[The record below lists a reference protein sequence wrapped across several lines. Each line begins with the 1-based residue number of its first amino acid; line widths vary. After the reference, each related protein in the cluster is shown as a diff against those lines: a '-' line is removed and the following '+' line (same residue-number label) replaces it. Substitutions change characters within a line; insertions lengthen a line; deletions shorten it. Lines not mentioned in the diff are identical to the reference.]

1 MKIVHFPGENKAY
14 RDARTEL
21 LKAEIDLKRQT
32 EKVAALRR
40 GLPLGG
46 EVTTDYVFD
55 EGAKDIADAK
65 TVKQI
70 HLRDLF
76 GDKDTL
82 VLYSFMYGPNMKAP
96 CPMCTSF
103 LDALDRQAEALSQ
116 TVALAIS
123 AKSPIGRVRDFARER
138 GWSQLRLLS
147 SAGSTYQKDYLGEDE
162 EGHQMPM
169 MNVFVK
175 RGGKVH
181 HFWGS
186 EMLYAD
192 ERTKETDSR
201 HIDMMWPLWNVLDL
215 TPGGRGATWYPKLRY
230 D

>member
-1 MKIVHFPGENKAY
+1 MSTIHFPGENKAY
-14 RDARTEL
+14 REARDDL
-21 LKAEIDLKRQT
+21 LKAEIDLKAQT

-40 GLPLGG
+40 KLPIGG
-46 EVTTDYVFD
+46 EVTIDYVFD
-55 EGAKDIADAK
+55 EGASDVADTK
-65 TVKQI
+65 TVKQT
-70 HLRDLF
+70 HLVDLF

-103 LDALDRQAEALSQ
+103 LDALDGQAEALGQ

-123 AKSPIGRVRDFARER
+123 AKSPIARVRDFARER
-138 GWSQLRLLS
+138 GWSHLRLLS
-147 SAGSTYQKDYLGEDE
+147 AASSTYTKDYFGEDD

-169 MNVFVK
+169 MNVFAK
-175 RGGKVH
+175 RDGKAH

-192 ERTKETDSR
+192 ARTKDADSR
-201 HIDMMWPLWNVLDL
+201 HIDMLWPLWNVLDL
-215 TPGGRGATWYPKLRY
+215 TPGGRGTSWYPKLRY
-230 D
+230 E

>member
-40 GLPLGG
+40 ELPLGG

-55 EGAKDIADAK
+55 EGASDIAD
-65 TVKQI
+65 TTTLKQI
-70 HLRDLF
+70 HLRGLF

-116 TVALAIS
+116 TISLAIS
-123 AKSPIGRVRDFARER
+123 AKSPIARVRDFARGR
-138 GWSQLRLLS
+138 GWAHLRLLS

-175 RGGKVH
+175 RDGKVH